1 MTNGLDWAHMG
12 GGRGRG
18 RVTLRD
24 VALAANVST
33 TTVSDS
39 LNGSG
44 SLPEKTR
51 QRVRKIAL
59 ELGYRPSVAA
69 RSLRNGRT
77 GILVI
82 TMLPSD
88 VDVESFWQVD
98 YFMRVMAGAAIE
110 ANQSGFFLA
119 VAPAHMQLDVA
130 HDGLIAVDP
139 AKGDELLESA
149 RRRGTPASTVGR
161 TDSTAAS
168 WVDNDWAGIVAD
180 VLDHLARGGSRRP
193 MLIAPDSP
201 ASYVHSVEREFTS
214 WCAQRG
220 FAARSAR
227 IQGAFNPSVAR
238 AAVRDILDSPE
249 PPDALFVGLDQLAL
263 AAELAAM
270 DLGLRVP
277 QDLMLINLGD
287 GAAVALAPV
296 PISVVELHAE
306 EMGRAAVRM
315 LVDQIERDADPRH
328 EVVPGKL
335 VVRASSRRD
344 EKERVIRR

>member
-1 MTNGLDWAHMG
+1 MAGE
-12 GGRGRG
+12 RGRG

-44 SLPEKTR
+44 SLPEQTR
-51 QRVRKIAL
+51 ERVRKVAL

-82 TMLPSD
+82 AMLPSD
-88 VDVESFWQVD
+88 VDAESLWHVD

-110 ANQSGFFLA
+110 ANQRGFFLA
-119 VAPAHMQLDVA
+119 VAPAPMKLDVA

-139 AKGDELLESA
+139 AEGDALLESA
-149 RRRGTPASTVGR
+149 RERGTPASTVGR
-161 TDSTAAS
+161 TGSDAAS
-168 WVDNDWAGIVAD
+168 WVDNDWAGVVAD
-180 VLDHLARGGSRRP
+180 VLDHLETGGTRRP
-193 MLIAPDSP
+193 MLLTPDSA
-201 ASYVHSVEREFTS
+201 ASYIISVEREFTA
-214 WCAQRG
+214 WCDRRG
-220 FAARSAR
+220 YATRSAHVA
-227 IQGAFNPSVAR
+227 GAFNPAIAR
-238 AAVRDILDSPE
+238 AAVRDILADPDR
-249 PPDALFVGLDQLAL
+249 PDALLVGLDQLAL

-270 DLGLRVP
+270 DLGLHVP
-277 QDLMLINLGD
+277 ADLMLVNIGD

-315 LVDQIERDADPRH
+315 LVDQIEQNTEPRR
-328 EVVPGKL
+328 EVVPAHL
-335 VVRASSRRD
+335 VVRASSRR
-344 EKERVIRR
+344 

>member
-1 MTNGLDWAHMG
+1 MAGE
-12 GGRGRG
+12 RGRG

-82 TMLPSD
+82 AMLPSD
-88 VDVESFWQVD
+88 VDAESLWHVD

-110 ANQSGFFLA
+110 ANQRGFFLA
-119 VAPAHMQLDVA
+119 VAPAAMQLDVA

-139 AKGDELLESA
+139 AEGDPLVESA
-149 RRRGTPASTVGR
+149 RQRGTPASTVGR
-161 TDSTAAS
+161 TASDAAS
-168 WVDNDWAGIVAD
+168 WVDNDWAGVVGD
-180 VLDHLARGGSRRP
+180 VLDHLERGGARRP
-193 MLIAPDSP
+193 MLIAPDSA
-201 ASYVHSVEREFTS
+201 ASYIGSVEREFGS
-214 WCAQRG
+214 RCRRHGYAP
-220 FAARSAR
+220 RSAR
-227 IQGAFNPSVAR
+227 IAGAFNPAAAR
-238 AAVRDILDSPE
+238 AAVRDILDGPDR
-249 PPDALFVGLDQLAL
+249 PDALFVGLDQLAL
-263 AAELAAM
+263 AAELAAT

-277 QDLMLINLGD
+277 EDLMLVNLGD

-315 LVDQIERDADPRH
+315 LVDQIEQNAEPRH
-328 EVVPGKL
+328 EVVPAHL
-335 VVRASSRRD
+335 VVRASSRG
-344 EKERVIRR
+344 

>member
-1 MTNGLDWAHMG
+1 MAGE
-12 GGRGRG
+12 RGRG

-44 SLPEKTR
+44 SLPEQTR
-51 QRVRKIAL
+51 ERVRKVAL

-82 TMLPSD
+82 AMLPSD
-88 VDVESFWQVD
+88 VDAESLWHVD

-110 ANQSGFFLA
+110 ANQRGFFLA
-119 VAPAHMQLDVA
+119 VAPAPMKLDVA

-139 AKGDELLESA
+139 TEGDALLESA
-149 RRRGTPASTVGR
+149 RERGTPASTVGR
-161 TDSTAAS
+161 TGSNAAS
-168 WVDNDWAGIVAD
+168 WVDNDWAGVVAD
-180 VLDHLARGGSRRP
+180 VLDHLETGGTRRP
-193 MLIAPDSP
+193 MLLTPDSA
-201 ASYVHSVEREFTS
+201 ASYIISVEREFTA
-214 WCAQRG
+214 WCDRRG
-220 FAARSAR
+220 YAARSAHVT
-227 IQGAFNPSVAR
+227 GAFNPAIAR
-238 AAVRDILDSPE
+238 AAVRDILADPDR
-249 PPDALFVGLDQLAL
+249 PDALFVGLDQLAL

-277 QDLMLINLGD
+277 EDLMLVNIGD

-296 PISVVELHAE
+296 SISVVELHAE
-306 EMGRAAVRM
+306 ELGRAAVRM
-315 LVDQIERDADPRH
+315 LVDQIEQNAEPRR
-328 EVVPGKL
+328 EVVPAHL
-335 VVRASSRRD
+335 VVRASSRR
-344 EKERVIRR
+344 

>member
-1 MTNGLDWAHMG
+1 MAAE
-12 GGRGRG
+12 RGRG

-51 QRVRKIAL
+51 QRVRKIAV

-82 TMLPSD
+82 TMAPSD
-88 VDVESFWQVD
+88 VDAESLWHVE

-110 ANQSGFFLA
+110 ANQRGFFLA

-149 RRRGTPASTVGR
+149 RRRGTPVSTVGR
-161 TDSTAAS
+161 TDSAAAS
-168 WVDNDWAGIVAD
+168 WVDNDWTGVVAD
-180 VLDHLARGGSRRP
+180 VLDHLERGGSRRP
-193 MLIAPDSP
+193 MLMTPDSP
-201 ASYVHSVEREFTS
+201 ASYIHSVEHEFSS

-220 FAARSAR
+220 FADRRSR
-227 IQGAFNPSVAR
+227 IPGALDPAVAR
-238 AAVRDILDSPE
+238 AAVRNILDTPE

-277 QDLMLINLGD
+277 QDLMLVNLGD
-287 GAAVALAPV
+287 GAAVASAPV

-306 EMGRAAVRM
+306 DMGRAAVRM
-315 LVDQIERDADPRH
+315 LVDQIEHAAHPHH
-328 EVVPGKL
+328 EVVPGHL
-335 VVRASSRRD
+335 VVRASSRP
-344 EKERVIRR
+344 

>member
-1 MTNGLDWAHMG
+1 MAAE
-12 GGRGRG
+12 RGRG

-51 QRVRKIAL
+51 QRVRRIAV

-88 VDVESFWQVD
+88 VDAESLWQVE
-98 YFMRVMAGAAIE
+98 YFMRVMAGAASE
-110 ANQSGFFLA
+110 ANQRGFLLT

-149 RRRGTPASTVGR
+149 RRRGTPVSTVGR
-161 TDSTAAS
+161 TDSAAAS
-168 WVDNDWAGIVAD
+168 WVDNDWAGVVAD
-180 VLDHLARGGSRRP
+180 VLDHLQRGGSRRP
-193 MLIAPDSP
+193 MLITPESP
-201 ASYVHSVEREFTS
+201 ASYIDSVEHQFTS
-214 WCAQRG
+214 WCARRRIAG
-220 FAARSAR
+220 RSAR
-227 IQGAFNPSVAR
+227 IPGAFNPAVAH
-238 AAVRDILDSPE
+238 AAVRDVLDKPDR
-249 PPDALFVGLDQLAL
+249 PDALFVGLDQLAL
-263 AAELAAM
+263 AAESAAM
-270 DLGLRVP
+270 SLGLRVP
-277 QDLMLINLGD
+277 QDLMLVNVGD
-287 GAAVALAPV
+287 GAAVAHAPV

-306 EMGRAAVRM
+306 DMGRAAVRM
-315 LVDQIERDADPRH
+315 LVEQIEHGAEPRR
-328 EVVPGKL
+328 EVVPGHL
-335 VVRASSRRD
+335 VVRTSSRR
-344 EKERVIRR
+344 

>member
-1 MTNGLDWAHMG
+1 MAAE
-12 GGRGRG
+12 RGRG

-39 LNGSG
+39 LNDSG
-44 SLPEKTR
+44 SLPVTTR
-51 QRVRKIAL
+51 QRVRKIAA

-77 GILVI
+77 GTLGI
-82 TMLPSD
+82 TMLPSE
-88 VDVESFWQVD
+88 VDAESLWHVD

-110 ANQSGFFLA
+110 ANQRGFLLA

-139 AKGDELLESA
+139 SKEDEMLESA
-149 RRRGTPASTVGR
+149 RLRGTPVSTVGR
-161 TDSTAAS
+161 TDSPAAS
-168 WVDNDWAGIVAD
+168 WVDNDWAAVVAG
-180 VLDHLARGGSRRP
+180 VLDHLERGGSRQP
-193 MLIAPDSP
+193 MLITPESP
-201 ASYVHSVEREFTS
+201 ASYIHSVEHEFTS
-214 WCAQRG
+214 WCARRG
-220 FAARSAR
+220 FADRKSR
-227 IQGAFNPSVAR
+227 IPGAFNPAVAR
-238 AAVRDILDSPE
+238 AAVRDILDDPDA
-249 PPDALFVGLDQLAL
+249 PDALFVGLDQLAL

-277 QDLMLINLGD
+277 QDLMLVNIGD

-315 LVDQIERDADPRH
+315 LVDQIEQHAEPGR
-328 EVVPGKL
+328 EVVSAHL
-335 VVRASSRRD
+335 VVRASSRR
-344 EKERVIRR
+344 

>member
-1 MTNGLDWAHMG
+1 MTGE
-12 GGRGRG
+12 RRRG

-51 QRVRKIAL
+51 QRVRQIAV

-77 GILVI
+77 GTLVI

-88 VDVESFWQVD
+88 VDAESLWHVD

-110 ANQSGFFLA
+110 ANQRGFLLA
-119 VAPAHMQLDVA
+119 VAPAHMKLEVA

-139 AKGDELLESA
+139 AKGDELLEYA
-149 RRRGTPASTVGR
+149 RLRGTPVSTVGR
-161 TDSTAAS
+161 TDSATAS
-168 WVDNDWAGIVAD
+168 WVDNDWAGVVAD
-180 VLDHLARGGSRRP
+180 VLEHLERGGSRRP
-193 MLIAPDSP
+193 MLITPESP
-201 ASYVHSVEREFTS
+201 ASYIHSVEQEFTS
-214 WCAQRG
+214 WCARRG
-220 FAARSAR
+220 YTDRRSR
-227 IQGAFNPSVAR
+227 VPGAFDPAAAR
-238 AAVRDILDSPE
+238 AAVRDLLDGPE

-277 QDLMLINLGD
+277 QDLMLVNIGD

-315 LVDQIERDADPRH
+315 LVDQIEQNAEPGR
-328 EVVPGKL
+328 EVVSGDL
-335 VVRASSRRD
+335 IVRASSRR
-344 EKERVIRR
+344 

>member
-1 MTNGLDWAHMG
+1 MTGE
-12 GGRGRG
+12 RRTG

-44 SLPEKTR
+44 ALPEKTR
-51 QRVRKIAL
+51 QRVRRIAV

-77 GILVI
+77 GTLVI

-88 VDVESFWQVD
+88 VDAESLWHVD

-110 ANQSGFFLA
+110 ANQRGFLLA
-119 VAPAHMQLDVA
+119 VAPAHMQVDVP

-139 AKGDELLESA
+139 AKRDDLLESA
-149 RRRGTPASTVGR
+149 RLRGTPATTVGR
-161 TDSTAAS
+161 TDCAAAS
-168 WVDNDWAGIVAD
+168 WVDNDWAGVVAD
-180 VLDHLARGGSRRP
+180 VLDHLERGGSRRP
-193 MLIAPDSP
+193 MLITPESP
-201 ASYVHSVEREFTS
+201 ASYIHSVEHEFTS
-214 WCAQRG
+214 RCAQRHVAG
-220 FAARSAR
+220 RSSR
-227 IQGAFNPSVAR
+227 IPGAFDPAVAR
-238 AAVRDILDSPE
+238 AAVRDILDSPDR
-249 PPDALFVGLDQLAL
+249 PDALFVGLDQLAL

-270 DLGLRVP
+270 DLALHVP
-277 QDLMLINLGD
+277 QDLMLVNLGD

-306 EMGRAAVRM
+306 DMGRAAVRM
-315 LVDQIERDADPRH
+315 LVDQIEHDAGPRH
-328 EVVPGKL
+328 EVVPAHL
-335 VVRASSRRD
+335 VVRAGSRR
-344 EKERVIRR
+344 

>member
-1 MTNGLDWAHMG
+1 
-12 GGRGRG
+12 
-18 RVTLRD
+18 

-51 QRVRKIAL
+51 QRVRKVAR

-82 TMLPSD
+82 TMLPND
-88 VDVESFWQVD
+88 VDAESLWHVD

-110 ANQSGFFLA
+110 ANQRGFFLA

-139 AKGDELLESA
+139 AKEDELLEAA

-161 TDSTAAS
+161 TDSPAAS
-168 WVDNDWAGIVAD
+168 WVDNDWAGVVTD
-180 VLDHLARGGSRRP
+180 VLDHLERGGSRRP
-193 MLIAPDSP
+193 MLITPDSS
-201 ASYVHSVEREFTS
+201 ASYIHSVEREFTA
-214 WCAQRG
+214 WCGRRG
-220 FAARSAR
+220 FADRRSR
-227 IQGAFNPSVAR
+227 IPGAFNPAAAR
-238 AAVRDILDSPE
+238 AAVRDILDRPD

-263 AAELAAM
+263 AAELAAT

-277 QDLMLINLGD
+277 QDLMLVNIGD

-296 PISVVELHAE
+296 PISVVELHPE

-315 LVDQIERDADPRH
+315 LVDRIEHDADVRH
-328 EVVPGKL
+328 EVVPGNL
-335 VVRASSRRD
+335 FVRASSRRD
-344 EKERVIRR
+344 VE